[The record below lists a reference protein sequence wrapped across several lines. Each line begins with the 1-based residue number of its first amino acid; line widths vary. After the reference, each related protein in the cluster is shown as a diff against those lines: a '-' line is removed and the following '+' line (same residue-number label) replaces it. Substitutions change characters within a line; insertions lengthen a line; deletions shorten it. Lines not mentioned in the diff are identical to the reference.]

1 MTTYRY
7 RLTVAFVGLAMIG
20 SNSIRTSGQLAQPS
34 ALLSAVQSAQPEDDD
49 FGALAAAALD
59 GTAEDRARLA
69 VILRRGT
76 EAQRTAALVAL
87 AYSGGDDAIATLE
100 SYRHPTNDDVRRAL
114 LCFALAG
121 RGTGADRAALVRAL
135 RGAPIGDEWPP
146 IEVAALSL
154 GVLRATEATSALE
167 RVAATDDGTSAA
179 DAAGEA
185 LRWLRQ
191 GPWRVELPADASDD
205 DAVIRAAFSNGIP
218 RTADAPAFYE
228 AARGGAWTFEGSV
241 WRFRR
246 GPRAAGTPALD
257 FTVHRN
263 ARGTRALLSV
273 GVSFGP
279 KNGSGYDYLLVRDGG
294 RWRVT
299 GVMFTWVS

>member
-1 MTTYRY
+1 MTTHRY
-7 RLTVAFVGLAMIG
+7 RLTGALVGLAMIG
-20 SNSIRTSGQLAQPS
+20 ANGIVTDGQPAGPS

-59 GTAEDRARLA
+59 ATADDRARLA
-69 VILRRGT
+69 VILRRGS
-76 EAQRTAALVAL
+76 EAQRNAALFAL

-100 SYRHPTNDDVRRAL
+100 RYRHPTNDAARRAL

-121 RGTGADRAALVRAL
+121 RGAGADRAALVRAL
-135 RGAPIGDEWPP
+135 RGEHIGDEWPP
-146 IEVAALSL
+146 IVAAALSL
-154 GVLRATEATSALE
+154 GVLRAADATPALE
-167 RVAATDDGTSAA
+167 RVAGTDDGTLAA
-179 DAAGEA
+179 NAAREA

-205 DAVIRAAFSNGIP
+205 DAVIGAAFRNGIP

-228 AARGGAWTFEGSV
+228 AARGGAWTLEGSV

-263 ARGTRALLSV
+263 ARRTRALLSV

-294 RWRVT
+294 TWRVT